1 MQFPLFCSPF
11 SPFHI
16 KLIRKNMQIIH
27 IVDQYFAYLEEKNN
41 SSTYVEVIAAVTVFD
56 RS

>member
-1 MQFPLFCSPF
+1 
-11 SPFHI
+11 
-16 KLIRKNMQIIH
+16 MQIIH